1 MHCMGVKL
9 RRSLSARERRRWR
22 LDRSSLDACASPAAH
37 RLRTLYGTLTPFV
50 FRPYVLNSYELFIG
64 LRYTRSRQRTRFIS
78 VISLISIVGIALGMT
93 VLITVLSV
101 FNGFQREVRT
111 RMLSAVAHIQVSDL
125 SERMSDWPAVAK
137 EVAKH
142 PEVKGTAPYVTAQG
156 LLTSGGNVHG
166 AFLRGI
172 VPELEDTV
180 DDLSRNMRRGELTA
194 LKPGEFNI
202 VLGDALARQLGVLP
216 GDVIVLVA
224 PQGQVTPAGVIP
236 RLRQFTVVGTF
247 NVGHYEIDST
257 LALVHL
263 EDAQRVYRLGD
274 QVTGVRVKLDDLFRA
289 PRVARELLPILPPN
303 NTVIDWTKMNATYF
317 RAVDLEKRMMS
328 LLLFFIIAIA
338 AFNLVSSLF
347 MVVKEKQADI
357 AILRTLG
364 ASPGGVMRVFMIQGV
379 LIGFVGV
386 LCGIVFGILGALNVD
401 TIVSFVEMIF
411 GFKFLPQEVYQ
422 ITDLPSELHAQDVVV
437 TAIVAFTLAI
447 LATIYP
453 SWRASKVNPAEA
465 LRYE

>member
-1 MHCMGVKL
+1 M
-9 RRSLSARERRRWR
+9 
-22 LDRSSLDACASPAAH
+22 
-37 RLRTLYGTLTPFV
+37 
-50 FRPYVLNSYELFIG
+50 NSYELFIG

-111 RMLSAVAHIQVSDL
+111 RMLSAVAHIQVSDF
-125 SERMSDWPAVAK
+125 SERVSDWQSVAK
-137 EVAKH
+137 VISKH
-142 PEVKGTAPYVTAQG
+142 PEVKATAPYITAQG

-180 DDLSRNMRRGELTA
+180 ADLGRNMRRGELSA
-194 LKPGEFNI
+194 LKSGEFNVI
-202 VLGDALARQLGVLP
+202 LGDALARQLGVVP

-236 RLRQFTVVGTF
+236 RLRQFTVVGVF
-247 NVGHYEIDST
+247 NIGHYEIDST
-257 LALVHL
+257 LALVHI
-263 EDAQRVYRLGD
+263 EDAQRVYRMGTD
-274 QVTGVRVKLDDLFRA
+274 VTGVRVKLDDLFGA
-289 PRVARELLPILPPN
+289 PRVARELLPLLPPN
-303 NTVIDWTKMNATYF
+303 MTVLDWSRMNATYF

-347 MVVKEKQADI
+347 MVVKEKNADI

-364 ASPGGVMRVFMIQGV
+364 ASPGGVLRVFMIQGV

-386 LCGIVFGILGALNVD
+386 LCGIIFGILGALNVD
-401 TIVSFVEMIF
+401 SIVSFVEQIF

-422 ITDLPSELHAQDVVV
+422 ITDLPSELHARDVIV
-437 TAIVAFTLAI
+437 TAITAFVLTA
-447 LATIYP
+447 LATVYP

>member
-1 MHCMGVKL
+1 M
-9 RRSLSARERRRWR
+9 
-22 LDRSSLDACASPAAH
+22 
-37 RLRTLYGTLTPFV
+37 
-50 FRPYVLNSYELFIG
+50 NSYELFIG

-78 VISLISIVGIALGMT
+78 VISMISIVGIALGMT

-111 RMLSAVAHIQVSDL
+111 RMLSAVAHIQVSDFN
-125 SERMSDWPAVAK
+125 ERLVDWRKIAEAAK
-137 EVAKH
+137 QH
-142 PEVKGTAPYVTAQG
+142 PEVKAAAPYVSAQG
-156 LLTSGGNVHG
+156 LLTSGGNVRG

-172 VPELEDTV
+172 VPELEETV
-180 DDLSRNMRRGELTA
+180 DDLGRNMRRGELSA
-194 LKPGEFNI
+194 LKPGAFSV
-202 VLGDALARQLGVLP
+202 VLGDALARQLGVVP

-257 LALVHL
+257 LALVHM
-263 EDAQRVYRLGD
+263 EDAQRLYRMGD
-274 QVTGVRVKLDDLFRA
+274 EVSGVRLKLDDLFRA
-289 PRVARELLPILPPN
+289 QTVARELLRLLPPN
-303 NTVIDWTKMNATYF
+303 VTVLDWTRMNATYF

-338 AFNLVSSLF
+338 AFNLVASLF
-347 MVVKEKQADI
+347 MVVKEKNADI

-364 ASPGGVMRVFMIQGV
+364 ASPGGVMRVFMIQGAV
-379 LIGFVGV
+379 IGVVGV
-386 LCGIVFGILGALNVD
+386 IAGIVFGIVGALNVD
-401 TIVSFVEMIF
+401 AIVAFVEHIF

-422 ITDLPSELHAQDVVV
+422 ITDLPSELKSSDVITTAVV
-437 TAIVAFTLAI
+437 ALVLSM

>member
-1 MHCMGVKL
+1 M
-9 RRSLSARERRRWR
+9 
-22 LDRSSLDACASPAAH
+22 
-37 RLRTLYGTLTPFV
+37 
-50 FRPYVLNSYELFIG
+50 NSYELFIG

-111 RMLSAVAHIQVSDL
+111 RMLSAVAHIQVSDIN
-125 SERMSDWPAVAK
+125 ERLSDWRAVAEAVK
-137 EVAKH
+137 QH
-142 PEVKGTAPYVTAQG
+142 PDVKAVAPYVTAQG

-180 DDLSRNMRRGELTA
+180 DDLSRNMRTGELSA
-194 LKPGEFNI
+194 LKPGEFGVI
-202 VLGDALARQLGVLP
+202 LGDALARQLGVVR

-257 LALVHL
+257 LALIHM
-263 EDAQRVYRLGD
+263 EDAQRLYRMGTD
-274 QVTGVRVKLDDLFRA
+274 VSGVRVKLDDLFSA
-289 PRVARELLPILPPN
+289 PRVARELLPLLQPN
-303 NTVIDWTKMNATYF
+303 NTVLDWTKMNATYF

-347 MVVKEKQADI
+347 MVVKEKNADI

-364 ASPGGVMRVFMIQGV
+364 ASPGGVLRVFLIQGV

-386 LCGIVFGILGALNVD
+386 LFGIVFGIIGALNVD
-401 TIVSFVEMIF
+401 TIVSFVEHVF

-422 ITDLPSELHAQDVVV
+422 ISDLPSELHAQDVIV
-437 TAIVAFTLAI
+437 TAITAFVLAS
-447 LATIYP
+447 LATVYP

>member
-1 MHCMGVKL
+1 MSSVHCIGAAAQCSSFVAN
-9 RRSLSARERRRWR
+9 SGLSPSRQ
-22 LDRSSLDACASPAAH
+22 P
-37 RLRTLYGTLTPFV
+37 V
-50 FRPYVLNSYELFIG
+50 NSYELFIG

-78 VISLISIVGIALGMT
+78 VISLISIIGIALGMT

-111 RMLSAVAHIQVSDL
+111 RMLSAVAHIQVQGVTDTMDNWEQVARL
-125 SERMSDWPAVAK
+125 AVR
-137 EVAKH
+137 H
-142 PEVKGTAPYVTAQG
+142 PEVKAAAPYVAAQG
-156 LLTSGGNVHG
+156 LLTSGGLVRG
-166 AFLRGI
+166 AYLRG
-172 VPELEDTV
+172 VLPDLESV
-180 DDLSRNMRRGELTA
+180 VSDLGRNMRQGALDM
-194 LKPGEFNI
+194 LKPGEYNI
-202 VLGDALARQLGVLP
+202 ILGEPLARALGVTR
-216 GDVIVLVA
+216 GDRIILVA

-257 LALVHL
+257 LALVHMQ
-263 EDAQRVYRLGD
+263 DAQRVYLLGD
-274 QVTGVRVKLDDLFRA
+274 QVTGVRLKLDDLFRA
-289 PRVARELLPILPPN
+289 REVARELAASMPPS
-303 NTVIDWTKMNATYF
+303 VIVVDWSRLNATYF

-347 MVVKEKQADI
+347 MVVKEKNADI

-364 ASPGGVMRVFMIQGV
+364 ASPGGVLRVFMIQGTV
-379 LIGFVGV
+379 IGVIGV
-386 LCGIVFGILGALNVD
+386 VFGTVFGILGALNVD
-401 TIVSFVEMIF
+401 VIVAFVERLF
-411 GFKFLPQEVYQ
+411 GFKFLPQDVYQ
-422 ITDLPSELHAQDVVV
+422 IADLPTELRYSDVVS
-437 TAIVAFTLAI
+437 TAVVSFLLSL

>member
-1 MHCMGVKL
+1 MK
-9 RRSLSARERRRWR
+9 
-22 LDRSSLDACASPAAH
+22 
-37 RLRTLYGTLTPFV
+37 
-50 FRPYVLNSYELFIG
+50 SYELFIG

-78 VISLISIVGIALGMT
+78 VISLISIIGIALGMT

-111 RMLSAVAHIQVSDL
+111 RMLSAVAHIQVTGYNDTL
-125 SERMSDWPAVAK
+125 DDWQKIAAIVK
-137 EVAKH
+137 QH
-142 PEVKGTAPYVTAQG
+142 PEVKAVAPYVSAQG
-156 LLTSGGNVHG
+156 LLTSGGNVRG
-166 AFLRGI
+166 AFLRGV
-172 VPELEDTV
+172 VPELENTV
-180 DDLSRNMRRGELTA
+180 DDLGRNMRRGELTA
-194 LKPGEFNI
+194 LKPGDFSI
-202 VLGDALARQLGVLP
+202 VLGEPLARSLGVVP

-257 LALVHL
+257 LALIHM
-263 EDAQRVYRLGD
+263 EDAQRLYRMGT
-274 QVTGVRVKLDDLFRA
+274 QVSGIRLKLDDLFRA
-289 PRVARELLPILPPN
+289 PAVAYELARLLPPS
-303 NTVIDWTKMNATYF
+303 VIVTDWGRLNATYF

-347 MVVKEKQADI
+347 MVVKEKNADI

-364 ASPGGVMRVFMIQGV
+364 ASPGGVMRVFMIQGTI
-379 LIGFVGV
+379 IGVVGV
-386 LCGIVFGILGALNVD
+386 FFGIVFGVLGALNVAV
-401 TIVSFVEMIF
+401 IVGSVEHLF
-411 GFKFLPQEVYQ
+411 GFKFLNPDVYQ
-422 ITDLPSELHAQDVVV
+422 ISDLPSELRYSDVIT
-437 TAIVAFTLAI
+437 TAVIAFVLSTLAT
-447 LATIYP
+447 LYP

>member
-1 MHCMGVKL
+1 M
-9 RRSLSARERRRWR
+9 
-22 LDRSSLDACASPAAH
+22 
-37 RLRTLYGTLTPFV
+37 
-50 FRPYVLNSYELFIG
+50 NSYELFIG

-111 RMLSAVAHIQVSDL
+111 RMLSAVAHIQVSDIN
-125 SERMSDWPAVAK
+125 ERLADWRSVAAAVK
-137 EVAKH
+137 QH
-142 PEVKGTAPYVTAQG
+142 PEVKATAPYVSEQG
-156 LLTSGGNVHG
+156 LLTSGGNVRG
-166 AFLRGI
+166 AFMRGI
-172 VPELEDTV
+172 VPELEETV
-180 DDLSRNMRRGELTA
+180 DDLGRNMRSGELA
-194 LKPGEFNI
+194 SLKPGQFNV
-202 VLGDALARQLGVLP
+202 VLGDALARQLGVIP

-224 PQGQVTPAGVIP
+224 PQGQVTPAGIIP
-236 RLRQFTVVGTF
+236 RLRQFTVTGTF

-257 LALVHL
+257 LALINM
-263 EDAQRVYRLGD
+263 EDAQRLYRMGD
-274 QVTGVRVKLDDLFRA
+274 DVSGVRIKLDDLFKA
-289 PRVARELLPILPPN
+289 PQVAHELLRVLPPN
-303 NTVIDWTKMNATYF
+303 LTVLDWTRMNATYF

-347 MVVKEKQADI
+347 MVVKEKNADI

-364 ASPGGVMRVFMIQGV
+364 ASPGGVLRIFMIQGV
-379 LIGFVGV
+379 IIGAVGV
-386 LCGIVFGILGALNVD
+386 ICGIVFGILGALYVD
-401 TIVSFVEMIF
+401 VIVGFVEHVF
-411 GFKFLPQEVYQ
+411 GFKFLPQDVYQ
-422 ITDLPSELHAQDVVV
+422 ISDLPTELRYSDVVV
-437 TAIVAFTLAI
+437 TAVTAFALSA